1 MARAPA
7 PCLLLLTVLAATTTR
22 AAARASL
29 TGSVFC
35 DRDFNGIM
43 DSPWPQ
49 TDRLY
54 HGCLSR
60 PDTPAQGALL
70 QLECVYQGRGFE
82 MFYTTTNS
90 MGSYSFDNDLPTY
103 EDGYPGSTP
112 FYRCSVSLSSSGD
125 INCRITGSC
134 GGGDVGAI
142 TASNG
147 NKSASIRACQAV
159 KLPHTSYK
167 RLVILTCLS
176 SPS

>member
-22 AAARASL
+22 AGARASL

-60 PDTPAQGALL
+60 PDNPSTSSSV
-70 QLECVYQGRGFE
+70 QLRCVYSNRPIEVYFAFTNGVDGF
-82 MFYTTTNS
+82 
-90 MGSYSFDNDLPTY
+90 YSFKCVQAVFVDV
-103 EDGYPGSTP
+103 
-112 FYRCSVSLSSSGD
+112 CSVL
-125 INCRITGSC
+125 
-134 GGGDVGAI
+134 
-142 TASNG
+142 
-147 NKSASIRACQAV
+147 
-159 KLPHTSYK
+159 HT
-167 RLVILTCLS
+167 
-176 SPS
+176 PM

>member
-43 DSPWPQ
+43 DSP
-49 TDRLY
+49 
-54 HGCLSR
+54 